1 MTTTT
6 HDQLTHRD
14 RAVLRAV
21 AGGRCRRSGEI
32 GTPLLVDGV
41 YCADQLVGHRLAAAG
56 LIAGG
61 SGPGVA
67 TITDGG
73 RAILAAA

>member
-1 MTTTT
+1 MTSTN
-6 HDQLTHRD
+6 HDPLSHRD

-21 AGGRCRRSGEI
+21 AGGRCRRSREI

-41 YCADQLVGHRLAAAG
+41 YCADQLVGQRLAAAG
-56 LIAGG
+56 LIADGRG
-61 SGPGVA
+61 AP
-67 TITDGG
+67 TITATG